1 MILYK
6 TPSPKK
12 RLSMKRMLPRAAQSP
27 AHACACV
34 QILTCMPA
42 GDSNPTGNL
51 LSSFSVGAQLQ
62 GNKHHAEALQK
73 RPRFQCLSVRAAKA
87 PALSQRL
94 SARAAKERQQRT
106 NNNQMVFSFPPE
118 ERVPFSQPRKYD
130 GARVAT
136 ARAPSQRLSARAMRQ
151 HNNQKGVIRVKRKR
165 QQRNNTQ
172 MVFSFSPEEESA
184 PLSAKER

>member
-1 MILYK
+1 
-6 TPSPKK
+6 
-12 RLSMKRMLPRAAQSP
+12 
-27 AHACACV
+27 
-34 QILTCMPA
+34 
-42 GDSNPTGNL
+42 
-51 LSSFSVGAQLQ
+51 
-62 GNKHHAEALQK
+62 
-73 RPRFQCLSVRAAKA
+73 
-87 PALSQRL
+87 
-94 SARAAKERQQRT
+94 
-106 NNNQMVFSFPPE
+106 MVFSFPPE
-118 ERVPFSQPRKYD
+118 ERVPFSQPRKDD